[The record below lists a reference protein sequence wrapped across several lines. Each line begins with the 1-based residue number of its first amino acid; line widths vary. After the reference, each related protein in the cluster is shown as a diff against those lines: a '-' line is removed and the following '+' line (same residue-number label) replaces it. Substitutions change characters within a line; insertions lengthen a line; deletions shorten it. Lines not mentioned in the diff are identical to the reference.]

1 MARVISFEMA
11 LDKEPERLRNWEYK
25 ALSLKI
31 SPKKVAKGVRPVFLV
46 VEKGIGVTQLTVKQ
60 DAEGTHFILSENS
73 EFTKT
78 DAQRAI
84 GLIGSAM
91 FQIMSERGVIDQVK

>member
-1 MARVISFEMA
+1 MARVISFDMA
-11 LDKEPERLRNWEYK
+11 LDKEPERLRSWEYK

-60 DAEGTHFILSENS
+60 DSEGTHFILSENS
-73 EFTKT
+73 EFTQA

-84 GLIGSAM
+84 GQIGMAM
-91 FQIMSERGVIDQVK
+91 FQIMSERGVIEQVK

>member
-11 LDKEPERLRNWEYK
+11 LDNDPEKVRNWEYK

-31 SPKKVAKGVRPVFLV
+31 SPKKVAKGVRPTFLV
-46 VEKGIGVTQLTVKQ
+46 VEKGIGVTQMTVKM

-73 EFTKT
+73 EFTQA
-78 DAQRAI
+78 DAQRAV

-91 FQIMSERGVIDQVK
+91 FQIMSERGVIDNVK

>member
-11 LDKEPERLRNWEYK
+11 LDKEPERVRNWEYK

-31 SPKKVAKGVRPVFLV
+31 SKKAAAKGKRPTFLV
-46 VEKGIGVTQLTVKQ
+46 VEKGVGVTQMTVKQ

-73 EFTKT
+73 EFSQA
-78 DAQRAI
+78 DCQRAV
-84 GLIGSAM
+84 GLISTAM
-91 FQIMSERGVIDQVK
+91 FQIMSERGVIN

>member
-1 MARVISFEMA
+1 MVRVISFEMA
-11 LDKEPERLRNWEYK
+11 LDKEPERLRSWEYK

-46 VEKGIGVTQLTVKQ
+46 VEKGVGVTQLTVKQ

-73 EFTKT
+73 EFTQA

-84 GLIGSAM
+84 GLIGQAM